1 MKKSLLLN
9 KGLLHLVLLL
19 FFTTG
24 IFAQTQGWY
33 VSANFGANL
42 TNGDGR
48 FSSYN
53 SFETYGKVPYDLP
66 GYPTYFFP
74 NDPFPASGFMY
85 QLSLNVGYAFSNRV
99 NIGLRF
105 ALQPNQQD
113 VNNSGTTLYGEEREP
128 YKDGSS
134 NYFFSFSILSD
145 IGYVFKKREHSFWTV
160 YAIAGFTQCTL
171 KESVYGNSEL
181 TVPGVFNGTTEEY
194 LKRSDWAFTWGG
206 GISYT
211 YLFGK
216 HWGITAAAEVT
227 TFNMKPDK
235 IERYSYKINGEE
247 LVSTLPLREREILL
261 GDDLV
266 DYPDNPNIPQALPAE
281 NYRFIIPQIT
291 LGVVYAL

>member
-1 MKKSLLLN
+1 MS
-9 KGLLHLVLLL
+9 
-19 FFTTG
+19 
-24 IFAQTQGWY
+24 
-33 VSANFGANL
+33 
-42 TNGDGR
+42 
-48 FSSYN
+48 
-53 SFETYGKVPYDLP
+53 LP
-66 GYPTYFFP
+66 GYENPVLFTEVGPSRNASVLVAIESGKNITNRFNLSLRYTFYSMFENGTFYNEGGSNLNDNLMKTAQFLQTTHHAIVVKPSWRFNKLKKKGSWQLYLIGGTTY
-74 NDPFPASGFMY
+74 Y
-85 QLSLNVGYAFSNRV
+85 QLNN
-99 NIGLRF
+99 GLRVQTEPSSPTAF
-105 ALQPNQQD
+105 R
-113 VNNSGTTLYGEEREP
+113 GT
-128 YKDGSS
+128 
-134 NYFFSFSILSD
+134 
-145 IGYVFKKREHSFWTV
+145 
-160 YAIAGFTQCTL
+160 A
-171 KESVYGNSEL
+171 
-181 TVPGVFNGTTEEY
+181 EEY

-235 IERYSYKINGEE
+235 IERYSYEINGEE